1 MNERLRWL
9 TSIVLALAFLDGS
22 LALLDRREE
31 KAHEYHAGDPLVAF
45 EPAGVAKVTL
55 TRPNKKPLVLARTQ
69 GGSWVVAT
77 AKDFPVRP
85 NKVEQTLARMKT
97 WKRDRIAGDS
107 AVHDKFAVTKD
118 KGISVKV
125 EDFAGQTLSEV
136 IIGSLTGVDTEEARK
151 NSGNLD
157 PKTMGRY
164 MREAREDA
172 VYVVP
177 DFVTGEFEPDDMEWF
192 ERPITGGDEA
202 KVVQLAI
209 KRRSGEQFLVS
220 FTPPFP
226 RLAGPEPK
234 PVDADRARAIAREV
248 LQAYAVDTIDGD
260 DKSLGLQPPA
270 LIAEVVL
277 SDSPRPVQLL
287 VGDVA
292 PPSSTVAASYVARV
306 PEKPGPLL
314 VPQSALAQV
323 MSATSDSLLLQHV
336 FGEKAASNVSKL
348 SLREGPKTTTVTK
361 LGNDW
366 NVSYVA
372 SGMTA
377 APRKLDPA
385 QDAKRLR
392 AFTAALQLPVAQF
405 DPAGVGAHGLG
416 PPSGELK
423 VELNNGQEKHEL
435 QLGTGEGSLFW
446 VRRSDLG
453 CALAVPVESWLELKA
468 AIEAL
473 AE

>member
-9 TSIVLALAFLDGS
+9 ISIVAALALLDGS

-31 KAHEYHAGDPLVAF
+31 KTREFHPGDPLVAF
-45 EPAGVAKVTL
+45 EPAGVAKVIL

-97 WKRDRIAGDS
+97 WKRDRIAGD
-107 AVHDKFAVTKD
+107 AGVHDKFSATKE
-118 KGISVKV
+118 KGISIKV
-125 EDFAGQTLSEV
+125 EDFAGETLSEV

-164 MREAREDA
+164 MREAREDT
-172 VYVVP
+172 VYVVS
-177 DFVTGEFEPDDMEWF
+177 DFVTGEFEPDDQEWF
-192 ERPITGGDEA
+192 ERPITGGDES
-202 KVVQLAI
+202 KVVRLAV
-209 KRRSGEQFLVS
+209 KRRTGEQFMVA
-220 FTPPFP
+220 FDAPYP
-226 RLAGPEPK
+226 RLAGPEPR
-234 PVDADRARAIAREV
+234 PVDVDKARAIAREV
-248 LQAYAVDTIDGD
+248 VQAYAVETIDGD
-260 DKSLGLQPPA
+260 DKALGLQPP
-270 LIAEVVL
+270 LLVAEVVF
-277 SDSPRPVQLL
+277 SDSPRPVQLV

-292 PPSSTVAASYVARV
+292 PPSSTVVASYVARV
-306 PEKPGPLL
+306 PDKPGPLL

-336 FGEKAASNVSKL
+336 FGEKIASNVSRV
-348 SLREGPKTTTVTK
+348 SLRVGPKTTSITRDGASWT
-361 LGNDW
+361 
-366 NVSYVA
+366 VSYVA

-385 QDAKRLR
+385 NDAKRVR

-405 DPAGVGAHGLG
+405 DPVGAAVKARTRFASFAGSSFLG
-416 PPSGELK
+416 
-423 VELNNGQEKHEL
+423 
-435 QLGTGEGSLFW
+435 
-446 VRRSDLG
+446 
-453 CALAVPVESWLELKA
+453 AAVIP
-468 AIEAL
+468 EAT
-473 AE
+473 